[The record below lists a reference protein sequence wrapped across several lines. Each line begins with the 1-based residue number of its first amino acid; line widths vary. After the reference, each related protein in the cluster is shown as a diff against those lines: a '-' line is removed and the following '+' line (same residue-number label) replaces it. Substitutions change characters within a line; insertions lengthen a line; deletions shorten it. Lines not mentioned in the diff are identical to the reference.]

1 MDLGD
6 DLRDHPDRLGSG
18 RFVRLPTTLR
28 LQGKWS
34 DGNDCFSVLAGVS
47 SLEAAK
53 DFTVDGLT
61 GYNGK
66 KKKKKRRH
74 R

>member
-1 MDLGD
+1 MEDEEWIFFG
-6 DLRDHPDRLGSG
+6 
-18 RFVRLPTTLR
+18 T
-28 LQGKWS
+28 
-34 DGNDCFSVLAGVS
+34 GVS